1 MSARPDSFRRD
12 PKLDALRVP
21 PQSIPAEQ
29 AVLGGLML
37 APEAWFTADEVLTE
51 VDFYRRDHRL
61 IYRAISEL
69 ARAAPPRPFDAVT
82 LGEWFEAH
90 GLADQI
96 GGSGYL
102 IELAS
107 STPSAANLRAYAEIV
122 RDKSLLRQV
131 IEAGTEAVNDGF
143 RPEGRSAVEVIS
155 AAGARL
161 GNLMQAEPSDL
172 EAMDPILRQMFE
184 NLRRRYDLDGALD
197 GLSTGLRDLDRVLN
211 GLKGGRVYFIASRP
225 KMGKT
230 TLALNIAEHVAL
242 RERKHVAVFSLEMPR
257 DELAERLTC
266 SVGRILHEHFRTGQ
280 MEDADWT
287 AANQAIRALRDAP
300 IRLSRPH
307 NARAANLV
315 AQIRRQHAKH
325 PLGLVV
331 IDYVQLIDTS
341 GAENRTQGLGEVSR
355 VIKLLAVDLD
365 IPIVVLSQ
373 LSRQVESRTNKRPI
387 PSDLRDSGAFEQD
400 ADAVIFLYRDEVYDK
415 KSRDRGMTEI
425 DVALQRNG
433 PSDTVRVRT
442 RLDIC
447 RFEDLGDWEPD
458 PVADA
463 DESTARPGRG
473 SRFKQRGRDAAA
485 GRDQ

>member
-1 MSARPDSFRRD
+1 MSARAESFRTD
-12 PKLDALRVP
+12 GKIEALRVP
-21 PQSIPAEQ
+21 PQSIAAEQ

-37 APEAWFTADEVLTE
+37 APEAWFIADEILTE
-51 VDFYRRDHRL
+51 SDFYRRDHAL
-61 IYRAISEL
+61 IFRAIDEL
-69 ARAAPPRPFDAVT
+69 ANAKPPRPFDAVT
-82 LGEWFEAH
+82 MGEWFESND
-90 GLADQI
+90 LADQI
-96 GGSGYL
+96 GGTGYL

-107 STPSAANLRAYAEIV
+107 TTPSAANLRAYAEIV
-122 RDKSLLRQV
+122 RDKALLRRL
-131 IEAGTEAVNDGF
+131 IEAGTEAVNDAF
-143 RPEGRSAVEVIS
+143 HPEGRSAVEVIS

-161 GNLMQAEPSDL
+161 GNLMQAEPSEL
-172 EAMDPILRQMFE
+172 EAMDPILKGMFE

-197 GLSTGLRDLDRVLN
+197 GLSTGLPELDKVLN

-230 TLALNIAEHVAL
+230 TLALNIAEHVGL
-242 RERKHVAVFSLEMPR
+242 VEKKHVAVFSLEMPR
-257 DELAERLTC
+257 EELSERLTC
-266 SVGRILHEHFRTGQ
+266 SVGRILHERFRTGQ
-280 MEDADWT
+280 LEDTDWS
-287 AANQAIRALRDAP
+287 AVNNAIRILRTAP

-307 NARAANLV
+307 NARVANLV
-315 AQIRRQHAKH
+315 AQVRRQHAKH

-331 IDYVQLIDTS
+331 IDYVQLIDTA

-365 IPIVVLSQ
+365 IPIIVLSQ
-373 LSRQVESRTNKRPI
+373 LSRQVEARTNKRPI

-415 KSRDRGMTEI
+415 KSRDKGMTEI

-447 RFEDLGDWEPD
+447 RFESLGDWEPA
-458 PVADA
+458 PAVAE
-463 DESTARPGRG
+463 DEPRPARG

-485 GRDQ
+485 GRDN